1 MPNFRWQNWITDD
14 QRDLET
20 IARHSPHEDDR
31 LEAMRLLRDSQV
43 LREMQR
49 TLHGDA
55 AQEAGRLA
63 DNLEDD

>member
-20 IARHSPHEDDR
+20 IARCSPHEDDR

-43 LREMQR
+43 LRAMQR
-49 TLHGDA
+49 NLSGEA